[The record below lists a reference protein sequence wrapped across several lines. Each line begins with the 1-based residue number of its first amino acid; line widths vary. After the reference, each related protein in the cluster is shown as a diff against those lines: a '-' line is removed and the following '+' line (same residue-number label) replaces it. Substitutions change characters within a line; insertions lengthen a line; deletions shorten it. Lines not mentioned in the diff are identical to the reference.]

1 MVSAIVR
8 VSAFQPSTSTMGN
21 PVDQPEIVKA
31 IRTFALQNALEY
43 EGEGEMK
50 SVLGRVFGAHPNL
63 KPHAKEL
70 VSRIIPAVQEANNI
84 AKLRGLDHI
93 RQLLSDEAPE
103 ALEKRVKERREGL
116 KPLDQVDK
124 IVLRFAPNPN
134 GPMTL
139 GHSRGVIINSE
150 YSKMYNGE
158 VILRFD
164 DTDTKRKPPEIWAYK
179 QIQDEY
185 EWLTGKQPERIVYA
199 SDRMTIYLQHAKE
212 DILNQNAYVC
222 TCTAEEFKILR
233 DSKNECPCRDLDT
246 SEQIERWERMN
257 DPEGGW
263 NDGAAVVR
271 IKTDLNLPNPA
282 LRDWPALRIQTT
294 AHPRVGNSYR
304 VWPLLDYQSAIED
317 YLQGVTHIIRGKDL
331 MDSTRK
337 QTLLYKLRNWDYPE
351 TMYWGRV
358 KVHEFGGFSTSAMKA
373 DISAEKYSGWD
384 DPRLP
389 TIAALRKRG
398 FSSEALRA
406 FWIELGLNQKDIS
419 VSMKSIESHNSK
431 VIESDTPRASFVR
444 EKQTSLTLNM
454 SANWPTEDLQI
465 PKHPD
470 DPSMGFRV
478 WPAPK
483 DGDCIILEKEDIK
496 EQIRLKEF
504 ANVNCDGNILEENG
518 FDRIDR
524 RPIVHWLLEH
534 HCQPAIL
541 SIPEG
546 VEITNQKGLI
556 ECGQYSVG
564 DILQLE
570 RVGFARITEISKNT
584 DIKLVYLHE

>member
-1 MVSAIVR
+1 
-8 VSAFQPSTSTMGN
+8 MGT

-31 IRTFALQNALEY
+31 IRTFSLQNALEY

-50 SVLGRVFGAHPNL
+50 SVLGRVFGAHPHL

-70 VSRIIPAVQEANNI
+70 VSRIIPAVKEANDI
-84 AKLRGLDHI
+84 AKLRGLEHI
-93 RQLLSDEAPE
+93 RQLLSEEAPE
-103 ALEKRVKERREGL
+103 ALEKRVKERRDGL
-116 KPLDQVDK
+116 KPLDKVDNV
-124 IVLRFAPNPN
+124 VLRFAPNPN

-150 YSKMYNGE
+150 YSKMHNGE

-179 QIQDEY
+179 QIEDEY
-185 EWLTGKQPERIVYA
+185 EWLTGKKPERIVYA
-199 SDRMTIYLQHAKE
+199 SERMPVYLQHAKE
-212 DILNQNAYVC
+212 DILNRNAYVC
-222 TCTAEEFKILR
+222 TCSAEEFKILR
-233 DSKNECPCRDLDT
+233 DSRNECPCRDLET
-246 SEQIERWERMN
+246 SEQIERWNRMN
-257 DPEGGW
+257 DPMGGW

-337 QTLLYKLRNWDYPE
+337 QTLLYKLRDWEYPE

-373 DISAEKYSGWD
+373 DISTGKYSGWD

-398 FSSEALRA
+398 FSSDALRA

-431 VIESDTPRASFVR
+431 VIERETPRASFVR
-444 EKQTSLTLNM
+444 EKHNSLILNM
-454 SANWPTEDLQI
+454 GINWPTEELQI

-470 DPSMGFRV
+470 NPNMGFRV

-483 DGDCIILEKEDIK
+483 DGDTVILENEDVKEL
-496 EQIRLKEF
+496 IRLKEF
-504 ANVNCDGNILEENG
+504 ANVYFDNGILETNE
-518 FDRIDR
+518 FDRTDR
-524 RPIVHWLLEH
+524 RPIVHWLLKH
-534 HCQPAIL
+534 HCKPATL

-546 VEITNQKGLI
+546 ENLTIQNGLI
-556 ECGQYSVG
+556 ESGEYSVG

-570 RVGFARITEISKNT
+570 RVGFARITEIPNKLEM
-584 DIKLVYLHE
+584 KLVYLHE

>member
-1 MVSAIVR
+1 
-8 VSAFQPSTSTMGN
+8 MGN

-31 IRTFALQNALEY
+31 IRTFSLQNALEY

-50 SVLGRVFGAHPNL
+50 SVLGRVFGAHPDL

-70 VSRIIPAVQEANNI
+70 VSRIIPAVQDANNI
-84 AKLRGLDHI
+84 AKSRGLDHI
-93 RQLLSDEAPE
+93 RQLLSEEAPE

-116 KPLDQVDK
+116 KPLEQADNV
-124 IVLRFAPNPN
+124 VLRFAPNPN

-179 QIQDEY
+179 QIQEEY
-185 EWLTGKQPERIVYA
+185 EWLTGKKPERIIYA
-199 SDRMTIYLQHAKE
+199 SDRMAIYLEHANE

-222 TCTAEEFKILR
+222 TCSAEEFKILR
-233 DSKNECPCRDLDT
+233 DAKNECPCRDLDT
-246 SEQIERWERMN
+246 SEQIQRWERMN
-257 DPEGGW
+257 DPQGGW

-294 AHPRVGNSYR
+294 AHPRVGNTYR

-317 YLQGVTHIIRGKDL
+317 HLQGVTHIIRGKDL

-337 QTLLYKLRNWDYPE
+337 QTLLYKLRDWDYPE

-373 DISAEKYSGWD
+373 DISTGKYSGWD
-384 DPRLP
+384 DARLP

-419 VSMKSIESHNSK
+419 VSMKTIESHNSK
-431 VIESDTPRASFVR
+431 AIEKDTPRASFVR

-454 SANWPTEDLQI
+454 SSNWPTEDLRI

-483 DGDCIILEKEDIK
+483 DGDCVLLENEDIK
-496 EQIRLKEF
+496 DQIRLKEF
-504 ANVNCDGNILEENG
+504 ANVNYDKGILETNG
-518 FDRIDR
+518 FERTDR
-524 RPIVHWLLEH
+524 RPIVHWLLKH

-541 SIPEG
+541 SLLEG
-546 VEITNQKGLI
+546 DYITNQKGMI
-556 ECGQYSVG
+556 ETGQYSKG

-570 RVGFARITEISKNT
+570 RVGFARITEISN
-584 DIKLVYLHE
+584 DSVIKLIYLHE

>member
-1 MVSAIVR
+1 
-8 VSAFQPSTSTMGN
+8 MGN
-21 PVDQPEIVKA
+21 PVDQPEIVKS
-31 IRTFALQNALEY
+31 IRTFSLQNALEY

-63 KPHAKEL
+63 NPHAKEL

-84 AKLRGLDHI
+84 AKLRGLDYI
-93 RQLLSDEAPE
+93 RNLLSEEAPE
-103 ALEKRVKERREGL
+103 ALEKRIKERREGL
-116 KPLDQVDK
+116 KPLDQVDNV
-124 IVLRFAPNPN
+124 VLRFAPNPN

-150 YSKMYNGE
+150 YSKMYNGK

-179 QIQDEY
+179 QIEDEY
-185 EWLTGKQPERIVYA
+185 EWLTGKKPERIVYA
-199 SDRMTIYLQHAKE
+199 SDRMPVYLQHAKE
-212 DILNQNAYVC
+212 DILNRNAYVC
-222 TCTAEEFKILR
+222 TCSAEEFKILR
-233 DSKNECPCRDLDT
+233 DSKNECPCRDLEK
-246 SEQIERWERMN
+246 SEQIERWNRMN
-257 DPEGGW
+257 DPNGGW

-294 AHPRVGNSYR
+294 AHPRVGDSYR
-304 VWPLLDYQSAIED
+304 VWPLLDYQSAVED

-337 QTLLYKLRNWDYPE
+337 QTLLYKLRNWEYPE

-373 DISAEKYSGWD
+373 DISTGKYSGWD

-398 FSSEALRA
+398 FSSDALRA
-406 FWIELGLNQKDIS
+406 FWVELGLNQKDIS
-419 VSMKSIESHNSK
+419 VSMKNIESHNSK
-431 VIESDTPRASFVR
+431 VIERETARASFVR
-444 EKQTSLTLNM
+444 EKHNSLTLNM
-454 SANWPTEDLQI
+454 SVNWPTKDLQI

-470 DPSMGFRV
+470 NPNMGFRV

-483 DGDCIILEKEDIK
+483 DGDTVILENEDVK
-496 EQIRLKEF
+496 EQIRLKGF
-504 ANVNCDGNILEENG
+504 ANIYYDDGILETKE
-518 FDRIDR
+518 FDRTDR
-524 RPIVHWLLEH
+524 RPIVHWLLKH
-534 HCQPAIL
+534 HCIPGTL

-546 VEITNQKGLI
+546 ENITIQNGLI
-556 ECGQYSVG
+556 EPGEYSVG

-570 RVGFARITEISKNT
+570 RMGFARITEISENSE
-584 DIKLVYLHE
+584 IKLVFLHE